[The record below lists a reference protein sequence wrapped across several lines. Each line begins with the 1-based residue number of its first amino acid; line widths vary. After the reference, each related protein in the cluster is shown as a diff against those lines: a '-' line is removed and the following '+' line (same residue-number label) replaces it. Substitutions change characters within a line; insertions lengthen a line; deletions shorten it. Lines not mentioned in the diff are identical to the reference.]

1 VKVSGGYAYQN
12 SSAVS
17 GSGFSVVKDAQGIA
31 SINGFGTFPG
41 KNGGTAS
48 VSVSVNR
55 FLWWS
60 FGNVSV
66 NDPGAGIRSLQAPL
80 IFAASPTGTKAAAKV
95 GASWFTFD
103 GGVKNYTIDLTVG
116 DNG

>member
-1 VKVSGGYAYQN
+1 VGGAGFVVSSDGA
-12 SSAVS
+12 
-17 GSGFSVVKDAQGIA
+17 GIS

-48 VSVSVNR
+48 VAVSVNR

-60 FGNVSV
+60 FGNINV
-66 NDPGAGIRSLQAPL
+66 NDPGAGINSVQAPL
-80 IFAASPTGTKAAAKV
+80 IFAPVPAGSKTAAKV
-95 GASWFTFD
+95 SAGWFTFD
-103 GGVKNYTIDLTVG
+103 NGFKSYTIDLTVG